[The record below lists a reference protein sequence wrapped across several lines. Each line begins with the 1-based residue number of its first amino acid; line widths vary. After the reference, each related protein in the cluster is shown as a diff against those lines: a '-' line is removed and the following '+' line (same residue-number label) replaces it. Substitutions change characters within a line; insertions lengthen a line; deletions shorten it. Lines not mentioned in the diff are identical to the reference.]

1 MMFFWLATFI
11 HLVSAASY
19 TPSVIK
25 ELALE
30 RSSLLQVH
38 ELEKRA
44 LEQEMTTKGKW
55 ANPQVMG
62 QFGSLRSGTMSGS
75 TAEVSLTQ
83 AIPLSDKYSLKKAMG
98 EAAVAAQHSQS
109 DFYKNWVSHQAILS
123 AWKVHVQ
130 QELFTHVSERARRL
144 ELIKRYLD
152 SRPHVTPKQKA
163 ELTIIN
169 SMLLQ
174 LERGQDDKKHELQ
187 VAIND
192 LEFWLGKKVQPSEL
206 AFEIPKNHLSPSG
219 FAISTEKDQE
229 LIEARQKL
237 QLSRL
242 DADLARKEKRPD
254 LFLGGGYRVENVSP
268 LNQFT
273 YAIVGLN
280 IPIWDTGT
288 GRSEA
293 SSIRR
298 MRDEKNLEETQKRL
312 QLKHENQLEAL
323 KLAEKHLNRYSQR
336 LIKEQEKAID
346 SAEIGFKQG
355 QIDVNTF
362 LQVETQTHETIDQV
376 YMAWVNYLEQLSTLQ
391 ILRGETLQW
400 EIK

>member
-1 MMFFWLATFI
+1 MMFFWFISFI
-11 HLVSAASY
+11 HLASAASY
-19 TPSVIK
+19 TPSFIQ

-44 LEQEMTTKGKW
+44 LEQEMITKGKW

-62 QFGSLRSGTMSGS
+62 QFGSVRTGTMSGS

-83 AIPLSDKYSLKKAMG
+83 AIPLSDKYSLRKSMG
-98 EAAVAAQHSQS
+98 EAAVAAQHTQS
-109 DFYKNWVSHQAILS
+109 EFYKNWVSHQAILS
-123 AWKVHVQ
+123 AWKVYVQ
-130 QELFTHVSERARRL
+130 QELFAHVTERARRL

-206 AFEIPKNHLSPSG
+206 AFEIPKKHLSPAG
-219 FAISTEKDQE
+219 FDISTEKDQE
-229 LIEARQKL
+229 LVEARQKL
-237 QLSRL
+237 QISHL

-288 GRSEA
+288 GKAEA
-293 SSIRR
+293 SSIRK
-298 MRDEKNLEETQKRL
+298 MRDEKNLEEIQKRL

-323 KLAEKHLNRYSQR
+323 KLAEKHLNRYSQS
-336 LIKEQEKAID
+336 LIRQQENAID

-362 LQVETQTHETIDQV
+362 LQVETQTHETIDHV

-391 ILRGETLQW
+391 ILRGEALQW